1 MIRHLR
7 EDQTEDVAS
16 DAGRTPTEA
25 TCVTNTVEPVPV
37 HPRFGRRGQL
47 RASPIECGASPMECG
62 ASPMECGASPM
73 ECGASLIECGASLIE
88 YVLMIA
94 MVALVCIGALTY
106 FGGTS
111 GNSADRSAQCIMTAG
126 TPTYDCP

>member
-1 MIRHLR
+1 MIRHLVD
-7 EDQTEDVAS
+7 DQTDDIAS
-16 DAGRTPTEA
+16 EAGRTPTES
-25 TCVTNTVEPVPV
+25 TQVTTPVEPVPV

-47 RASPIECGASPMECG
+47 
-62 ASPMECGASPM
+62 
-73 ECGASLIECGASLIE
+73 GASLIE

-111 GNSADRSAQCIMTAG
+111 GNSADHSSKCLATAG

>member
-1 MIRHLR
+1 MTDVFRGKLLQFPRTMKGRLMIRHLH
-7 EDQTEDVAS
+7 EDLTEDVAP

-25 TCVTNTVEPVPV
+25 TRTTNPVEPVPV

-47 RASPIECGASPMECG
+47 
-62 ASPMECGASPM
+62 
-73 ECGASLIECGASLIE
+73 GASLIE

-94 MVALVCIGALTY
+94 MIAVVCIGALTY
-106 FGGTS
+106 FGGAS
-111 GNSADRSAQCIMTAG
+111 GNSADHSSKCIMTAG